1 MIRDFDSYKSKHL
14 AFWQMSEMTSP
25 LIGFT
30 VGAGVDSWSYWQ
42 YNQAAQVLFE
52 LDVITPEDINPA
64 DFVEDQRHY
73 LESAS
78 QIDDDICR
86 TAIPLA
92 SIPWME
98 AILGC
103 PVQSSGSSLKSKEML
118 DSPARL
124 KTVDFDQ
131 HNPWIVKYLQ
141 FLNVYYQA
149 FENQYP
155 VGQSVIRGPSDLAC
169 ALLGAEKATLAL
181 AMEPQAMHRLLEY
194 VANQLEQFLRLQ
206 LKHILMFQ
214 GGYVIGQYEIWA
226 PQPVVRIQED
236 FSVLYS
242 PQLYDTFLKPLD
254 EQLAAIAPY
263 SLFHMHAS
271 SLFLIDHILKIRTV
285 KAYQVSKDM
294 GTATIEAMIPGLQ
307 KIQKAGKPLIVKG
320 KFTDG
325 ELQLIKD
332 NLSLSG
338 LCLQPVVSGVEEAEQ
353 MLPLLRR
360 MWR

>member
-1 MIRDFDSYKSKHL
+1 
-14 AFWQMSEMTSP
+14 
-25 LIGFT
+25 
-30 VGAGVDSWSYWQ
+30 
-42 YNQAAQVLFE
+42 
-52 LDVITPEDINPA
+52 
-64 DFVEDQRHY
+64 
-73 LESAS
+73 
-78 QIDDDICR
+78 
-86 TAIPLA
+86 
-92 SIPWME
+92 
-98 AILGC
+98 
-103 PVQSSGSSLKSKEML
+103 
-118 DSPARL
+118 
-124 KTVDFDQ
+124 
-131 HNPWIVKYLQ
+131 
-141 FLNVYYQA
+141 
-149 FENQYP
+149 
-155 VGQSVIRGPSDLAC
+155 
-169 ALLGAEKATLAL
+169 
-181 AMEPQAMHRLLEY
+181 MEPQAMHRLLEY

-271 SLFLIDHILKIRTV
+271 SLFLIDHILEIRTV